1 MQGQVVGKMDKKWM
15 NGGWEMMHL
24 FKNHFHFSPLLLRFP
39 LNRKHNNVHNG
50 KHISEQMT

>member
-1 MQGQVVGKMDKKWM
+1 MQGQGKMDKKWM

-24 FKNHFHFSPLLLRFP
+24 FKNHFHFSPLLLRFS
-39 LNRKHNNVHNG
+39 LNSKYNNVHNG